1 MGEPSNSLDLGEP
14 RPPLLGQPLIP
25 VRELRSHVVIRA
37 TAATPR
43 PFEDGRP
50 NGNGDGHGI
59 PPHPPTS
66 HHDRTPG
73 QATGKRIQATAPAR
87 TPLFP
92 AGFPAGPICS
102 RSTAPARS
110 FGRPPMRA
118 RRARTRPN
126 GSPPAP
132 SPSTPALPGREVSRN
147 RAWDARPDRGRGS
160 PVSPSVM
167 PGTGPRRP
175 CPVSPAPRSGSSSPP
190 SSPSGR
196 GSPRDR
202 TSGSSTR
209 SSGSSGARPS
219 LLCRAGPTWV
229 NRVAG
234 SSRRGRRGSLAP

>member
-1 MGEPSNSLDLGEP
+1 MSSFARPLRRRAHSRTGGRTATVTAMASLLILRLVTMIGP
-14 RPPLLGQPLIP
+14 LVKPPGRGSRPPPQPAHRYFQRDSRPGQSAAGRRHPP
-25 VRELRSHVVIRA
+25 DRS
-37 TAATPR
+37 
-43 PFEDGRP
+43 EGRRC
-50 NGNGDGHGI
+50 GRGGHG
-59 PPHPPTS
+59 HG
-66 HHDRTPG
+66 R
-73 QATGKRIQATAPAR
+73 TAPHR
-87 TPLFP
+87 HHRHRRQRSP
-92 AGFPAGPICS
+92 AE
-102 RSTAPARS
+102 
-110 FGRPPMRA
+110 
-118 RRARTRPN
+118 RRAEHRVLRHDA
-126 GSPPAP
+126 SSA
-132 SPSTPALPGREVSRN
+132 ALPGREAGRN